1 MPRSLQVLPFFLLAA
16 CSVYDAPGGAG
27 GSLPDATPVTHVAAT
42 GTGGANPTGSGG
54 GLGSAGP
61 AGSSGEGGSSGT
73 SPLAAGTGGTAGSL
87 PDAARTSSSS
97 GGSSGSG
104 GTTGSAGRGGALDDA
119 APGRDGTVDA
129 SRDGDDPGKSPTGDA
144 ARAPESSTCA
154 GYALQLDG
162 IDDYTLISRMVQDD
176 FTLEAWIKTTTSLPG
191 TWWWEGISLLYAN
204 QIDNTND
211 FGSSILNDKLAF
223 GIGNPNTVIV
233 GTTVITTGKWV
244 HIAATR
250 QRSTGEIQ
258 LFVNGTREASQVV
271 PTQLNSLTSQPLLTF
286 GATTL
291 DRHFFKGQVD
301 EIRVFNIVRTEA
313 ALRATMNERLAGN
326 EPGLV
331 GYWRFDDGAGNV
343 AIDSSPSAAS
353 FVLAGGPTW
362 VPSDAPIC
370 DGGF

>member
-1 MPRSLQVLPFFLLAA
+1 MPRSFEVLPFFLLAA
-16 CSVYDAPGGAG
+16 CSVYDAPEGAG

-42 GTGGANPTGSGG
+42 GTGGANPTGFGG
-54 GLGSAGP
+54 GMGSAGP
-61 AGSSGEGGSSGT
+61 AGRSGEGGSGGT
-73 SPLAAGTGGTAGSL
+73 SPLATGTGGTAGSL
-87 PDAARTSSSS
+87 PDAAGTSSSS

-104 GTTGSAGRGGALDDA
+104 GTTGSAGRGGDDA
-119 APGRDGTVDA
+119 APGRDGTV
-129 SRDGDDPGKSPTGDA
+129 DA

-191 TWWWEGISLLYAN
+191 TWWWEGISLLYAD

-258 LFVNGTREASQVV
+258 LFVNGTREAFQVV

-343 AIDSSPSAAS
+343 AIDSSPSGAS